1 MMKQIPTP
9 SLERL
14 CSLYQVLEH
23 LEEKSVQTVSSTEL
37 GKQLGV
43 NAPSIRK
50 DINYLGEIGNCRA
63 GYAVGK
69 LKELLIVK
77 LGLNKTRTTCVVGLG
92 RLGGAILNYE
102 RLAGSG
108 MGIVAGFDS
117 NINKLETIRT
127 DIPLYPA
134 HEITSVVQ
142 RKKIELAVVAVPAQA
157 AVETARR
164 LMDGG
169 IRGIVNF
176 STAVIQPSR
185 GVFIRNIDLVGE
197 FRIISVLSL
206 LYNQN

>member
-1 MMKQIPTP
+1 MIKQIPIP
-9 SLERL
+9 SVERL
-14 CSLYQVLEH
+14 CSVYQVLEH
-23 LEEKSVQTVSSTEL
+23 LEENGVQTVSSTEL
-37 GKQLGV
+37 GKQLGA
-43 NAPSIRK
+43 NANSIRK

-92 RLGGAILNYE
+92 RLGSAILNYE

-134 HEITSVVQ
+134 HEIASVVQ

-157 AVETARR
+157 AAETARR
-164 LMDGG
+164 LIDGG

-176 STAVIQPSR
+176 STAVMQPCR

-197 FRIISVLSL
+197 CRIVSVLSL
-206 LYNQN
+206 INNQN